1 MLNHPWLENILSRH
15 SHQPAGALES
25 LCYNQRFSHTR
36 IDSRGQ
42 TRLKSVR
49 ILSLGLLLLMTA
61 CGGSPP
67 SNAPVVSKLKNRVFL
82 ANFQSNVIQII
93 DAQNDTLSTFTISV
107 SSPAKLLV
115 SSDKSTTMSYDSLAR
130 QVTAISNSTESAV
143 GSGVALPDATDSLA
157 ISPNGQTGYAAFPTQ
172 VCSGSTVVGG
182 VGIIDLV

>member
-93 DAQNDTLSTFTISV
+93 DAQRDTLSTFTISV
-107 SSPAKLLV
+107 SSRWRRLDSNQRPTPGDSFAVPQKESRDRRSLQTLRIAEIGGGGWTRT
-115 SSDKSTTMSYDSLAR
+115 SDLRIMRPSL
-130 QVTAISNSTESAV
+130 
-143 GSGVALPDATDSLA
+143 
-157 ISPNGQTGYAAFPTQ
+157 
-172 VCSGSTVVGG
+172 
-182 VGIIDLV
+182 